1 LPLALAMTRLQA
13 ATRRG
18 VGTAPYSAV
27 IASTRRGEGAAPYSA
42 VIAAPDQVRGDAR
55 NLHY

>member
-1 LPLALAMTRLQA
+1 MTRLQA